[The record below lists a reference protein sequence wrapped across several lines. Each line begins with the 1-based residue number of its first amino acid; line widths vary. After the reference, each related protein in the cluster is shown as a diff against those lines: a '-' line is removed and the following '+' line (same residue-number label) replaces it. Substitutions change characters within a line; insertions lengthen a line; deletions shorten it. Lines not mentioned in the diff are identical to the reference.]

1 MGIETA
7 IIIGG
12 LLGAGASVY
21 GAEKSA
27 AGQRKALRVQEQAQ
41 KQAIGEAVSQ
51 KRASE
56 EAMAKA
62 NQKTPDISAI
72 MADAM
77 NRSSQGAAGTRLS
90 GSGLGQG
97 NNSLGLART
106 RLLGE

>member
-1 MGIETA
+1 MGEPVSTA
-7 IIIGG
+7 IIIGS
-12 LLGAGASVY
+12 LIGAGTSIY
-21 GAEKSA
+21 GSEKSA
-27 AGQRKALRVQEQAQ
+27 AGQRKALRAQEQAQ
-41 KQAIGEAVSQ
+41 KQAVGEAVSQ

-77 NRSSQGAAGTRLS
+77 SRSSQGAAGTRLS
-90 GSGLGQG
+90 GSGLGV
-97 NNSLGLART
+97 NSLGLART